1 MTRAA
6 WDIGRRRRV
15 RLRVDVMV
23 DCRAGRGVGDDAD
36 PDDVQHLIARVAGWP
51 TPMRQVFTL
60 RKVYGLRPRTI
71 ARTLGLSEHEVERCL
86 IAAALACSRHFAE
99 PNAPAQRACAVSGLC
114 PAPAAGTSP
123 EMRCAAHAS
132 PAPDSSDSQGS
143 HGNTLEK

>member
-1 MTRAA
+1 MTGAA

-36 PDDVQHLIARVAGWP
+36 PDDVQYLIARVADWP

-86 IAAALACSRHFAE
+86 IAAALACGAHRSVE
-99 PNAPAQRACAVSGLC
+99 EAPLPCSGSAAAQPLPS
-114 PAPAAGTSP
+114 
-123 EMRCAAHAS
+123 AS
-132 PAPDSSDSQGS
+132 PAPDSSDSQGP